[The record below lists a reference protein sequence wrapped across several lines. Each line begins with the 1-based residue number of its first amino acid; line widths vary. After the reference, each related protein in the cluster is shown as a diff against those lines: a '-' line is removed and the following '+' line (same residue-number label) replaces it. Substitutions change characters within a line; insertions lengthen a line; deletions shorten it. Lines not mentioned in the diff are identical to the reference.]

1 MGSDTESGRL
11 SIMSGGAE
19 NSSSTERRAPH
30 FIEQLLLLM
39 WKRRLEL
46 LSSKTEFLKTFLPPL
61 LFFILLV
68 LFKETLKLEKIEEYL
83 VPISFWVLIQ
93 KNVVAITYEKS
104 ARLQEA
110 MSMMGLNMAVYWLS
124 YFVMDGVLIGLVISL
139 LCTICTTGGLFSD
152 GNFGDIFALLF
163 VFCIAAEPFVFMICS
178 FFSNPQ
184 VR

>member
-1 MGSDTESGRL
+1 
-11 SIMSGGAE
+11 MSGGDPEA
-19 NSSSTERRAPH
+19 SIKSRRAPA
-30 FIEQLLLLM
+30 FLEQLLLLM
-39 WKRRLEL
+39 WKRKLEL
-46 LSSKTEFLKTFLPPL
+46 LSSKTEILKTFLPPL

-68 LFKETLKLEKIEEYL
+68 LFKETLKLEKIEEYM

-110 MSMMGLNMAVYWLS
+110 MSMMGLNMAIYWLS
-124 YFVMDGVLIGLVISL
+124 YFVVDGIIIGLVISL
-139 LCTICTTGGLFSD
+139 LCTICTVGGLFND

-184 VR
+184 VPL